1 MSNGHF
7 SKMGMF
13 FVGFFTGIL
22 LLSLAG
28 VIAAGYV
35 LKNPQAVMA
44 KVAYPQVGKI
54 IEKTAAT
61 APKEYIGQKQD
72 DIAVT
77 AQAFARAYSESRIS
91 PDDIQLLGARVFAV
105 LSDQQITPAEIDD
118 LLRTMKAYAGVP
130 ESIPDSGTG
139 SGIGN

>member
-7 SKMGMF
+7 SKAGMF

-28 VIAAGYV
+28 ILAARYV
-35 LKNPQAVMA
+35 MKNPQAVMT
-44 KVAYPQVGKI
+44 KVAYPQVSRM
-54 IEKTAAT
+54 IEKTVAT

-77 AQAFARAYSESRIS
+77 AQAFARAYSENRIT
-91 PDDIQLLGARVFAV
+91 PDDVQLLGARVFAV
-105 LSDQQITPAEIDD
+105 LSDQQITQAEIDD
-118 LLRTMKAYAGVP
+118 LLRTMRAYAGVP
-130 ESIPDSGTG
+130 ESVMESAPVTP
-139 SGIGN
+139 